1 MNEWPEEPQVHDRD
15 VGMEFPV
22 RASIATDMTPAPQP
36 TAPSSTQEVVHDE
49 PDFKLYRE
57 LNIVEL

>member
-1 MNEWPEEPQVHDRD
+1 MNDWREGPQVHDRD
-15 VGMEFPV
+15 VGTEFPV

-36 TAPSSTQEVVHDE
+36 TGPGPTQEVVHDE
-49 PDFKLYRE
+49 PDFKMYRE